1 MQDDDL
7 DINQI
12 QHKHQ
17 GEACPGQV
25 DRTEPLQFGGPGGRG
40 SQRDHGQEATHH
52 EPRRTENRDRNRCPG
67 MTEYALCVT
76 TDAQFTTELIEQ
88 TSGTAFA
95 WIAVR

>member
-1 MQDDDL
+1 
-7 DINQI
+7 
-12 QHKHQ
+12 
-17 GEACPGQV
+17 
-25 DRTEPLQFGGPGGRG
+25 
-40 SQRDHGQEATHH
+40 
-52 EPRRTENRDRNRCPG
+52 